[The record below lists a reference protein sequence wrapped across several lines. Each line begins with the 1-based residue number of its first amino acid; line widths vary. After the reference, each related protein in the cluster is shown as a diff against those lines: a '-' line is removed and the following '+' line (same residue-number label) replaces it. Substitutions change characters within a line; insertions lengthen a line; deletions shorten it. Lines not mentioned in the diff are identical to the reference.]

1 MTPTYRSA
9 LAVARDRRQYDL
21 DAKPERWIP
30 GPPFDTLDVRPG
42 RVLMIGA
49 PPAVGKTTLGLQLV
63 TDLLDRY
70 PALRCVVGN
79 VETAPPVLLDKLLAR
94 FAGVEFTA
102 LMNRELLA
110 EERRRVDAAIEER
123 AALLDRLH
131 FLDPP
136 FTVPG
141 MFAAMR
147 GTGARLA
154 VVDYV
159 QRFSAGEKEDRAKL
173 DAVMSQVRLL
183 ANAGAAAVVIS
194 SVSRQKS
201 KNGSS
206 TYSGLSMAAFRGS
219 AELEFGADSA
229 FILHSDPASGVARLE
244 CVKERFGR
252 PRDIPLRFCGEFQRF
267 DPGDPLD
274 GYDAAP
280 TPPPSG
286 KGGA

>member
-9 LAVARDRRQYDL
+9 LAVARDRTQYDL
-21 DAKPERWIP
+21 DAKHERWIP

-49 PPAVGKTTLGLQLV
+49 PPAVGKTTLALQLV

-94 FAGVEFTA
+94 FAGVEFMA

-110 EERRRVDAAIEER
+110 DERRRVDAAIDQR
-123 AALLDRLH
+123 ADLLDRRT
-131 FLDPP
+131 FLDAP
-136 FTVPG
+136 FTVPAV
-141 MFAAMR
+141 FAAMKVLD
-147 GTGARLA
+147 ARLA

-159 QRFSAGEKEDRAKL
+159 QRFSAADKDDRAKL
-173 DAVMSQVRLL
+173 DAVMGQVRLL
-183 ANAGAAAVVIS
+183 ANAGAAVVVIS
-194 SVSRQKS
+194 SVARQKS

-206 TYSGLSMAAFRGS
+206 TYAGLSMAAFRGS
-219 AELEFGADSA
+219 AELEFGADST
-229 FILHSDPASGVARLE
+229 FLLHSDPASGVARLE

-252 PRDIPLRFCGEFQRF
+252 LRDIPLRFCGEFQRF

-280 TPPPSG
+280 MPPPGG
-286 KGGA
+286 KGAQ